1 MDRLPIWHSR
11 LFCVI
16 LLFCFCSKYPVC
28 RFLWHFSPNVV
39 ANANLWN
46 MVQSFGASFPLSRE
60 GTADAPHW
68 SALQSNISL
77 SLCQN
82 TKCNFVTFWT
92 SFYFHPVSVVAEQS
106 MPACFQILRYLTGPL
121 VLGILKK
128 SCNVVQ
134 ACLGNWQTWYFSAK
148 IRQYWYW
155 YWYWYWST
163 MQILIK
169 QNSVQDSQKEL
180 LSIAGIIVCLDNY
193 WNHTLTGRSN
203 FIGISLLPP
212 VLILEAE
219 GRCSLC
225 QGGPTVQCRYKGR
238 PYGAVLWHV
247 CATCLRE
254 MGVLGFDRWAMG
266 TGHIFRLQERSF
278 TAGWP
283 HTWSPLWQAA
293 SPISVMGCIV
303 SVHCREEG
311 CIGLC
316 CTSDFPRHERCA
328 KGEAQGTS
336 GGLEAVYG
344 HSLISRD
351 VSGNTSLNQG
361 QIILTVQWINTS
373 C

>member
-1 MDRLPIWHSR
+1 
-11 LFCVI
+11 
-16 LLFCFCSKYPVC
+16 
-28 RFLWHFSPNVV
+28 
-39 ANANLWN
+39 
-46 MVQSFGASFPLSRE
+46 
-60 GTADAPHW
+60 
-68 SALQSNISL
+68 
-77 SLCQN
+77 
-82 TKCNFVTFWT
+82 
-92 SFYFHPVSVVAEQS
+92 
-106 MPACFQILRYLTGPL
+106 
-121 VLGILKK
+121 
-128 SCNVVQ
+128 
-134 ACLGNWQTWYFSAK
+134 
-148 IRQYWYW
+148 
-155 YWYWYWST
+155 

-303 SVHCREEG
+303 SVHWREEG